1 MSKPHTKRVDKRP
14 NRNKERAGA
23 GKQNTSDVAQR
34 NNSSSALRPLSW
46 PLSDIVSLCAQNF
59 IPANELALSSSELGN
74 SQSRICGAWIEVL
87 PTLIN
92 KREDYILHSAIR
104 AFGTSILAS
113 GCDGRASVS
122 EALEAQCE
130 ALHLLRGR
138 IGQSNIS
145 SFNELAAAIMCL
157 FLSEVRIIRPGT
169 SSLLIRRL

>member
-1 MSKPHTKRVDKRP
+1 MAWCD
-14 NRNKERAGA
+14 NIG
-23 GKQNTSDVAQR
+23 
-34 NNSSSALRPLSW
+34 SALRPLSW

-59 IPANELALSSSELGN
+59 IPANELSLSSSELAN

-87 PTLIN
+87 PTLVN

-113 GCDGRASVS
+113 GSDGRATVS

-130 ALHLLRGR
+130 ALHFLRGR
-138 IGQSNIS
+138 ISQANTS

-157 FLSEVRIIRPGT
+157 FLSEVRIMRLAT